1 MKASTPT
8 TNSPG
13 DNSLDSPRFK
23 EIELKIKAVI
33 RYSLKRT
40 AEEGEKYAKEVEKE
54 KSLKMPKTNDCKA
67 FSFKDFRP
75 LDFGNLR
82 KTCGMND
89 REYFNSIGHTKFE
102 WKTMNGKSG
111 SLFAVT
117 EDKKLLIKTV
127 TKDESKTIR
136 NVILPL
142 LMEYIK
148 NEPNTLIVP
157 VFGLHKFT
165 LDGSDFRFVVMKY
178 LFQAPTATTSS
189 VSSVSSPTT
198 ANSGAKLQDPNV
210 GFEMNKIYDL
220 KGSTTDRIAK
230 EGENIKKDLDLINEN
245 MKFHIGQD
253 LSIEMLFQL
262 KKDVNFFT
270 SCEVM
275 DYSLITGIVAPKEGT
290 LEAIQNHIKSNN
302 EKGRDKF
309 QIITNTKNSQEF
321 YYFGF
326 IDYFTKYGLRKK
338 AANNIKSMKNDS
350 STISTVPPS
359 SYSDRFMQFIFKVF
373 D

>member
-1 MKASTPT
+1 MVFHGHYWIFWHFNQTS
-8 TNSPG
+8 
-13 DNSLDSPRFK
+13 D
-23 EIELKIKAVI
+23 VI
-33 RYSLKRT
+33 RDD
-40 AEEGEKYAKEVEKE
+40 V
-54 KSLKMPKTNDCKA
+54 KTNQHSCKA

-178 LFQAPTATTSS
+178 LFQAPTASTSS

-270 SCEVM
+270 SCE
-275 DYSLITGIVAPKEGT
+275 
-290 LEAIQNHIKSNN
+290 
-302 EKGRDKF
+302 
-309 QIITNTKNSQEF
+309 
-321 YYFGF
+321 
-326 IDYFTKYGLRKK
+326 GL
-338 AANNIKSMKNDS
+338 
-350 STISTVPPS
+350 
-359 SYSDRFMQFIFKVF
+359 
-373 D
+373 